1 MSAAS
6 ACRRCVA
13 LEDGIRAILG
23 DDGPT
28 SWDEMERQVAAL
40 LVCLPH
46 RLGCALTQAY
56 LLGGPGT
63 LLIEVRCTCGGTREG
78 GT

>member
-1 MSAAS
+1 MSA

-28 SWDEMERQVAAL
+28 SWDEMARQVDAL

-46 RLGCALTQAY
+46 RLTCDRTQAY
-56 LLGGPGT
+56 LSGGPGT
-63 LLIEVRCTCGGTREG
+63 LLIAVRCTCGA
-78 GT
+78 

>member
-1 MSAAS
+1 MSAES

-46 RLGCALTQAY
+46 RLTCDRTRAY